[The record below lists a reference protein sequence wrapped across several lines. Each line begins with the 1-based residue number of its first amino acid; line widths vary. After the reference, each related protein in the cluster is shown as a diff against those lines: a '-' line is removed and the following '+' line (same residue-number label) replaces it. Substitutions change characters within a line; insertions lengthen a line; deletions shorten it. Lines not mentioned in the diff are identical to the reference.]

1 MEAQQ
6 CWIIKGQAAED
17 ATVQDA
23 ACNMQIGLYELDA
36 AIVYDLENHEL
47 FETWLGLWD
56 PSGEY
61 EGVQG

>member
-1 MEAQQ
+1 MQQ
-6 CWIIKGQAAED
+6 D
-17 ATVQDA
+17 NSATGQDA
-23 ACNMQIGLYELDA
+23 ACNVQIGLYELDA